1 IPVGAT
7 NIVAMTCGDY
17 YNIAL
22 RGDGKLFIWGY
33 NQHGEL
39 NTPTNLGTPIAFTTI
54 GSVNPNAPGTYQ
66 LSYSSTNTLG
76 PAAPN
81 VRTVVVAD
89 TLPPTVTV
97 LGQNPYYVTKNAPY
111 TDQGVTATDL
121 CAGDLTSSI
130 QISGTVNTSVLGTN
144 ILSYYVSDSE
154 GHYSATNNR

>member
-1 IPVGAT
+1 
-7 NIVAMTCGDY
+7 
-17 YNIAL
+17 
-22 RGDGKLFIWGY
+22 
-33 NQHGEL
+33 
-39 NTPTNLGTPIAFTTI
+39 TPTNLGTPIAFTTI
-54 GSVNPNAPGTYQ
+54 GSVNPNTPGTYQ

-111 TDQGVTATDL
+111 TDPGVTATDL

-130 QISGTVNTSVLGTN
+130 QVSGTVNTSVLGTN
-144 ILSYYVSDSE
+144 ILSYYVSDSV
-154 GHYSATNNR
+154 GHSVTNNRVVVVADKPYITNITSSFSSADPSVGTRTVTFSATVFPNLF